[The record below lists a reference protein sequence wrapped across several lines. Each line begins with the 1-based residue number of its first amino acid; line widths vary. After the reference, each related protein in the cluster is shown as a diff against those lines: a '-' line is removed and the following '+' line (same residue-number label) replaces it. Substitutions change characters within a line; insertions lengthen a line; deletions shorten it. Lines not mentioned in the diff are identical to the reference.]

1 MDAIAL
7 SHSVFLSTPFGETM
21 SLSISVVHH
30 LTSAQI
36 QDLEQLYKQGW
47 WSQDRKLED
56 IETMLHHSDLLI
68 GLVDTE
74 TQKLIGFTRVLTD
87 CIYRAV
93 IFDVLVDSSYQKQGL
108 GQILMQEIINNPQL
122 KSVECFILF
131 CLPEM
136 VSFYEKIGFQISE
149 KMELMFYQPQHSPLI
164 NPNS

>member
-1 MDAIAL
+1 
-7 SHSVFLSTPFGETM
+7 M
-21 SLSISVVHH
+21 SLSISVVYH

-47 WSQDRKLED
+47 WSQERKLED
-56 IETMLHHSDLLI
+56 IETMLNHSNILI
-68 GLVDTE
+68 GLVNTE

-108 GQILMQEIINNPQL
+108 GQRLMQEIINHPNL
-122 KSVECFILF
+122 KSLECFILF

-136 VSFYEKIGFQISE
+136 LPFYEKIGFQSSE
-149 KMELMFYQPQHSPLI
+149 KMQLMFYQHQQSSLLT
-164 NPNS
+164 PNS